1 MSGLALFFTC
11 TTVLAFVFPL
21 AKLVPFWLDRRIQ
34 RQVAFHRAA
43 AAAIAEAMP
52 RNHNDPAHYARLATQ
67 LAYHR
72 GALAALAPER
82 AAPTIEQR
90 DAA

>member
-21 AKLVPFWLDRRIQ
+21 AKLLPFWLDRRLQ
-34 RQVAFHRAA
+34 GLVAFHRAA
-43 AAAIAEAMP
+43 AATIAEALP
-52 RNHNDPAHYARLATQ
+52 RNHNDPAHHARLAAQ

-72 GALAALAPER
+72 AALAALAPER
-82 AAPTIEQR
+82 SVTTIEQR